1 MTLQNKRNPSMEKGM
16 FETVLPLHTDQW
28 QPALTGSLLHLER
41 LLSEKAHLE
50 SELRCKPD
58 TLSAARVAT
67 EDQPS
72 VVHDQ
77 FLSIYRNNFAYTKWK
92 EIEAALDRL
101 RSGEYGVCQE
111 CETRIA
117 DRRLNALPWARY
129 CLTCQEDLNPGRDTR
144 TSRLRLAA

>member
-1 MTLQNKRNPSMEKGM
+1 M
-16 FETVLPLHTDQW
+16 FETVSLLHNDSW
-28 QPALTGSLLHLER
+28 RPALTGSLVHLER
-41 LLSEKAHLE
+41 LLSEKAQLE
-50 SELRCKPD
+50 SELRCKLD
-58 TLSAARVAT
+58 TLYAARVAT

-77 FLSIYRNNFAYTKWK
+77 FLSIYRNNCAYAQWK

-101 RSGEYGVCQE
+101 RSGAYGVCQE

-129 CLTCQEDLNPGRDTR
+129 CLTCQEDLSTGRDTR
-144 TSRLRLAA
+144 TSCLRLAA